1 MTVSVARL
9 LTEGL
14 VLSTEV
20 VEKVVVAKQVVYK
33 LILALVA
40 VSQII
45 DLFCS

>member
-20 VEKVVVAKQVVYK
+20 VEKVVVAKQVYK